1 MQIRFWIKWML
12 MIGVMITQYST
23 CYAEK
28 FISAQSTQHKSGAQL
43 WVDNCSRCHNYRSP
57 TEFTPNQWNTIMLH
71 MRFQGGLTDQEAKE
85 ILDYLTQSSLSE
97 FHAKTITKT
106 NQSPA
111 QTHVNLGTKPTSIK
125 SEKALGKTS
134 GKAIYTSNC
143 VACHG
148 SNGKGVGPSFPDF
161 TQKGGVLNQSSNVLL
176 NNIIHGI
183 GGMPPRG
190 GNPSLTDSDLKVA
203 LDYIKRTFSR

>member
-12 MIGVMITQYST
+12 IMSVMITQHST

-28 FISAQSTQHKSGAQL
+28 LISGQSTQGKSGAQL

-57 TEFTPNQWNTIMLH
+57 TEYTPNQWNTIMLH

-97 FHAKTITKT
+97 FQAKTITKT
-106 NQSPA
+106 NQSQA
-111 QTHVNLGTKPTSIK
+111 QTHKNLGVKTTPIK
-125 SEKALGKTS
+125 TEKAS
-134 GKAIYTSNC
+134 GKAIYTNNC

-148 SNGKGVGPSFPDF
+148 FNGKGVGPSFPDF
-161 TQKGGVLNQSSNVLL
+161 TQKGGVLNQPSNVLL

-183 GGMPPRG
+183 GGMPPKG
-190 GNPSLTDSDLKVA
+190 GNPSLTDSDLKAA
-203 LDYIKRTFSR
+203 LDYIKRTFAR

>member
-12 MIGVMITQYST
+12 IMGVMITQHST

-28 FISAQSTQHKSGAQL
+28 LISAQSTQRKSGAQL

-97 FHAKTITKT
+97 FQAKTITKT
-106 NQSPA
+106 SQSQA
-111 QTHVNLGTKPTSIK
+111 QTHENLGVKPTSIK
-125 SEKALGKTS
+125 TEKAS

-148 SNGKGVGPSFPDF
+148 INGKGVGPSFPDF
-161 TQKGGVLNQSSNVLL
+161 TQKGGVLNQPSNVLL

-183 GGMPPRG
+183 GGMPPKG
-190 GNPSLTDSDLKVA
+190 GNPSLTDSDLKAA
-203 LDYIKRTFSR
+203 LDYIKHTFAR